1 MRAVVI
7 GAGLAGLAAG
17 EALAE
22 AGVEVTTLEA
32 RERVGGRVWSQRLA
46 NGCVVER
53 GAEFVTDG
61 YQLLPETAARLGL
74 RLAPMGTSFSRREP
88 RGGIGAG
95 GAALDQGVSAVAA
108 AVAAGDGSGRTVS
121 ELLAALP
128 LADGVRE
135 LIACRIEV
143 TYAHPAER
151 IAAEAVRDAG
161 HLFAPDQGRRID
173 GGNGQLAERLCCGR
187 LLTSTPAR
195 SVAAA
200 GGRLLVNGELE
211 ADAVVVA
218 VPAPA
223 ARSIAFDPPLPDSKQ
238 RALAAV
244 AYGHAAKLAVPLRSP
259 APPSSVLS
267 VPGRFWTWTALDGD
281 GRQAPVAAC
290 FAGSA
295 PALERLGVQQGA
307 GRWLEQLAALS
318 PELDLDTGGA
328 LLTTWPEGAY
338 STRERGGFEP
348 ELARPLGAIAFAG
361 EHTEDTW
368 FATMEGAL
376 RSGRRAAAELLAS
389 SG

>member
-17 EALAE
+17 EMLAE
-22 AGVEVTTLEA
+22 AGAEVTTLEA
-32 RERVGGRVWSQRLA
+32 RDRVGGRVWSQRLA

-61 YQLLPETAARLGL
+61 YQLVPETAARLGL
-74 RLAPMGTSFSRREP
+74 RLAPMGMSFSHREP

-95 GAALDQGVSAVAA
+95 EQELDHGVQAVAD
-108 AVAAGDGSGRTVS
+108 AVAAGDGAGRTVS
-121 ELLAALP
+121 QLLAALP

-161 HLFAPDQGRRID
+161 HLFAHDQGRRID
-173 GGNGQLAERLCCGR
+173 GGNGQLAERLARGR
-187 LLTSTPAR
+187 VLTSTPGR
-195 SVAAA
+195 SVSAA
-200 GGRLLVNGELE
+200 GGRLLVNGALE

-223 ARSIAFDPPLPDSKQ
+223 VLSIAFDPPLPDAKR
-238 RALAAV
+238 RALGSV
-244 AYGHAAKLAVPLRSP
+244 VYGHAAKLAAPLAAP

-267 VPGRFWTWTALDGD
+267 VPERFWTWTALDGA
-281 GRQAPVAAC
+281 GGEAPVVGC
-290 FAGSA
+290 FAGSQ
-295 PALERLGVQQGA
+295 PALSELAVEQDAQ
-307 GRWLEQLAALS
+307 RWLQRLAALR
-318 PELDLDTGGA
+318 PDLVLEADGA

-338 STRERGGFEP
+338 STREGAGFDPEP
-348 ELARPLGAIAFAG
+348 AEPVGSIAFAG
-361 EHTEDTW
+361 EHTEEIW

-376 RSGRRAAAELLAS
+376 RSGRRAASQLLS
-389 SG
+389 SSA